1 MDCQICCYKYTSKA
15 RRKYTCL
22 ECSESVCT
30 CCVFKHMMEN
40 IGDLKCMFCND
51 QIIITDLRGY
61 LSATKYKKI
70 TEKEVNILFQKD
82 ITFLDATKVM
92 LNEEQRIIEMET
104 MTRWMRKD
112 GMIDEQIY
120 HTLNEMGY
128 MEKSSKRTLTHL
140 CPKCNTFL
148 WNDTGFDYTCEGCNI
163 TICCAC
169 IEEKNV
175 NHVCDEQILET
186 LKYIHINCEMCPKCN
201 TVIEKEIGGCD
212 QMFCIKC
219 KTTFSWTTRRIVT
232 KGEAHH
238 NPHFYEWQ
246 REQRSGGERN
256 PLDNPC
262 EGHFLMKCQN
272 DLDSATILPETLETI
287 TLKTSLSVNKGTYL
301 RFVQGI
307 LLHSIETIVS
317 IQERDDFIKQQ
328 FRARYLTK
336 RLNFKRWKIR
346 FRRHINT
353 LRRNNETKTL
363 LMTCLDG
370 LYYIVLAGD
379 ASDIMLEHLFKFI
392 TLALKDVQN
401 MYGRTFNYKIGIN
414 QIVLPYMI

>member
-1 MDCQICCYKYTSKA
+1 
-15 RRKYTCL
+15 
-22 ECSESVCT
+22 
-30 CCVFKHMMEN
+30 
-40 IGDLKCMFCND
+40 
-51 QIIITDLRGY
+51 
-61 LSATKYKKI
+61 
-70 TEKEVNILFQKD
+70 
-82 ITFLDATKVM
+82 
-92 LNEEQRIIEMET
+92 
-104 MTRWMRKD
+104 
-112 GMIDEQIY
+112 
-120 HTLNEMGY
+120 
-128 MEKSSKRTLTHL
+128 
-140 CPKCNTFL
+140 
-148 WNDTGFDYTCEGCNI
+148 
-163 TICCAC
+163 
-169 IEEKNV
+169 
-175 NHVCDEQILET
+175 
-186 LKYIHINCEMCPKCN
+186 MCPKCN

-272 DLDSATILPETLETI
+272 DLDSATILPEALETI

-328 FRARYLTK
+328 FRTRYLTK